1 MLAYNL
7 RLAWK
12 SLRRNPILSVLIV
25 GGIALGVAISTAFI
39 TVYHVF
45 SADPIPN
52 KSAALHYVQMD
63 NWDPKAP
70 PHPGFG
76 AMPPQLTYRDAR
88 AIMRSKIPVRQTAN
102 FRAALYVFPDDP
114 RVRPSQEQAR

>member
-12 SLRRNPILSVLIV
+12 SLRRNPVLSALIV

-45 SADPIPN
+45 SEDPIPH
-52 KSAALHYVQMD
+52 KSGALHYVQMD

-70 PHPGFG
+70 PNGHSSGV
-76 AMPPQLTYRDAR
+76 PPQLGAKKSQNASTL
-88 AIMRSKIPVRQTAN
+88 
-102 FRAALYVFPDDP
+102 AAE
-114 RVRPSQEQAR
+114 S